1 MNTMDMTTATS
12 VSRLT
17 EQVATSGI
25 DADRIELL
33 MLAHQAQDLG
43 VSRVLIDVMVDE
55 DAPDVVRLRAF
66 GRVSSRAWALAASGV
81 EQSRQPMLVG
91 A

>member
-1 MNTMDMTTATS
+1 MTIVAS

-17 EQVATSGI
+17 EQVATCGI

-43 VSRVLIDVMVDE
+43 VSRVLIDVMIDE
-55 DAPDVVRLRAF
+55 DAPAAARLRAY
-66 GRVSSRAWALAASGV
+66 GRVSSRACALAASGV
-81 EQSRQPMLVG
+81 VQSRQPMLVG